1 MTDKQIELEI
11 VDASGLTDGDW
22 AEINRLK
29 SLYETG
35 GRNALSKALA
45 ELGESDPVRSIR
57 VLSAFFPEGVREA
70 LRDSMAEQG
79 MTAED
84 LRELIRRH
92 EGSTQNNS

>member
-1 MTDKQIELEI
+1 MTDKPIDLKV
-11 VDASGLTDGDW
+11 VDTSGLTDADW

-57 VLSAFFPEGVREA
+57 VLSAFFPETVREA
-70 LRDSMAEQG
+70 LTDSMAEQG
-79 MTAED
+79 LMAED
-84 LRELIRRH
+84 LRELIRKH
-92 EGSTQNNS
+92 EASTRKR